1 VLAAAR
7 NGFQSH
13 GVELNSIL
21 LWYSKFTAFR
31 NGLRNASFSREDLF
45 KIDYS
50 QYKNIVIFGVDEMV
64 SLVYKEEI

>member
-1 VLAAAR
+1 MLAAAQ

-21 LWYSKFTAFR
+21 LWFSKITAFK
-31 NGLRNASFSREDLF
+31 NGLKNASFSREDLF

-64 SLVYKEEI
+64 SLVYKEQK